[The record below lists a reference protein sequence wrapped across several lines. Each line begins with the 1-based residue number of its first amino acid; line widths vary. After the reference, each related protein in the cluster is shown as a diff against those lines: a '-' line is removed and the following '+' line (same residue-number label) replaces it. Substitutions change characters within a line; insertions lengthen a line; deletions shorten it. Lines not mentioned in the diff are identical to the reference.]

1 MDVVSSY
8 VKMQKRGG
16 NYIGLCPFHNEK
28 TPSFSVSPSKQI
40 YYCFGCHRGGNVI
53 KFVMDYEN
61 FGFQETLRHLAE
73 RAGIALPEE
82 EPDERQKKEANI
94 KERLREIHKAAA
106 TYFYYQLHAE
116 QGKRAK
122 DYFLGRGLS
131 EQTLTRFGLGYAGKS
146 GSDLYRYLKSKGY
159 DDGMLK
165 ESGLVSIEERGA
177 RDKFWNRAMF
187 PILDTNNRVIA
198 FGGRVLGEGMPKY
211 LNSPETKLFDKSKSL
226 YALNFARQS
235 QRDYFILCE
244 GYMDVI
250 ALHQAGYTNAVAA
263 LGTAFTPEH
272 ALLIKRYVQ
281 KLIISFDSDGAGVS
295 AAKRALPILKEA
307 GLGVRILNLLPY
319 KDPDEFLKNCGAEA
333 LEKRIEEAKNS
344 FIWEMEQLQKQYD
357 LKDPE
362 QQTAFHRGI
371 AERLA
376 DFSQNLERDNYTLAL
391 ARELMIPY
399 EDLKQLVQS
408 VAGGVSIRR
417 ETEKAREDR
426 RKFKREDPLMKSQ
439 SLLLTWM
446 IENPSLIEKIRTYI
460 KPEDLQNDLYKELLE
475 KIYSAYDE
483 GKLEA
488 ARIIGAYIEDEEKC
502 KLVAA
507 VFNSNLQ
514 MEVSAEE
521 KKLAIQE
528 SILKIKDAALEQ
540 KSLTVTDA
548 KELMRIVQEKQDLK
562 KLQIRLD

>member
-333 LEKRIEEAKNS
+333 LEKRIEEAKKFLYLGNG
-344 FIWEMEQLQKQYD
+344 
-357 LKDPE
+357 
-362 QQTAFHRGI
+362 A
-371 AERLA
+371 AA
-376 DFSQNLERDNYTLAL
+376 
-391 ARELMIPY
+391 
-399 EDLKQLVQS
+399 
-408 VAGGVSIRR
+408 
-417 ETEKAREDR
+417 KA
-426 RKFKREDPLMKSQ
+426 
-439 SLLLTWM
+439 
-446 IENPSLIEKIRTYI
+446 I
-460 KPEDLQNDLYKELLE
+460 
-475 KIYSAYDE
+475 
-483 GKLEA
+483 
-488 ARIIGAYIEDEEKC
+488 
-502 KLVAA
+502 
-507 VFNSNLQ
+507 
-514 MEVSAEE
+514 
-521 KKLAIQE
+521 
-528 SILKIKDAALEQ
+528 
-540 KSLTVTDA
+540 
-548 KELMRIVQEKQDLK
+548 
-562 KLQIRLD
+562 